1 MHAHTADTDGNLIYR
16 YTARNFNPVV
26 ATAGA
31 VTVAEAEVIVEPGE
45 LDPNHIVTPGVFV
58 QRLVQA
64 TDRVK
69 DIEQRTVRPARR
81 GRRTDSRI
89 RAGLSA
95 GPNFKENHHGLDPG

>member
-26 ATAGA
+26 ATAGV
-31 VTVAEAEVIVEPGE
+31 VTVAEAEVIVEPGQ

-64 TDRVK
+64 SRPR
-69 DIEQRTVRPARR
+69 QGHRTAHRPPPPRR
-81 GRRTDSRI
+81 RRRLKTT
-89 RAGLSA
+89 A
-95 GPNFKENHHGLDPG
+95 